1 MAHSS
6 EPGTYEPAADTQ
18 SHPLGDAHT
27 LAAPT
32 ADSDE
37 TATGRHIPPLPQ
49 VARDA
54 YVVGQEVAQGG
65 IGRVLWARDRRL
77 DRPVAIKE
85 LLVWNERQERRFVRE
100 ALLTARLQHPAIV
113 PIYEAARWPEG
124 APFYAMKL
132 VSGRTLAERID
143 RCESFSERLA
153 LLPHVL
159 TAAQAVAYAHSR
171 RIIHR
176 DLKPANVLV
185 GEFGETVVIDWGL
198 AKDLA
203 EDEPIAESVAQAGEG
218 LTIDGAVMG
227 TPSYMPPEQA
237 AGLAVDERADVYAL
251 GAMLYHLLAAVP
263 PYRDAPHELRLLS
276 ILEGPP
282 RPLEQLVPQLSDEL
296 AAIVHKAMARE
307 PAARYRN
314 AGELAA
320 DLERFQTGRIVAAH
334 TYSARQLLRRYW
346 QRHRPALS
354 IAAAALVL
362 VAAVVFAAFV
372 KTDRARQFAEAKE
385 REAVDASRAAEAA
398 RHAAE
403 DARAQATARADGITL
418 LQAQDALRRDPNQ
431 ALAWLRTLSPDFAD
445 AARVRR
451 IAADAAARGLSR
463 AFHGHTEYINRF
475 GVSPDGARF
484 VTASDDKTA
493 RVWDIASGRAIV
505 LAGHTD
511 EIWNAQHAPD
521 GATIAT
527 VSKDSTLRLWHADTG
542 ALRATFAVSPTR
554 QLVLRPDGAIL
565 GWHTTSGP
573 AWRLRPGAAAV
584 ELLSPLDEAPRW
596 SNLSLDGQR
605 LLVQPQAADAY
616 VRDVDGAT
624 KRTLPGTRGAP
635 GRWILDHHGDFA
647 VHLTPES
654 VALWDL
660 ATMTRRPLDVGSH
673 SRRAVFSSAGDRVAF
688 AVGADI
694 VVHDLRTGALVRRLV
709 GHEGPVEMFAFSRD
723 DRRLVSGAV
732 DRTVRTW
739 NLRSGQSEVYAGFD
753 GIVTEVELL
762 ADDRSILAVS
772 SVGEVRLFEPR
783 RAGRIVTDH
792 AAPTTGLALSV
803 DGRAASVDDRGRLR
817 LSDLDGR
824 LLAEH
829 PVPHAPQLHLVT
841 APDGRSFAGLA
852 RAWVTV
858 ADGRH
863 PDLGAPPATL
873 LFGSFDAVA
882 PTRVELPAAALEL
895 AWLVDGSAVV
905 VALIDGTVLQL
916 DRTGALVERARF
928 AAPATSLAVAPD
940 GARLA
945 LGSEAG
951 DLRLV
956 DLAGGHHRDLEPHQE
971 RVTALAF
978 SADASKLAS
987 GCADH
992 TARLWRL
999 QDDSFRA
1006 FDVGGHGV
1014 EQLAFSADGAAL
1026 ILLSG
1031 GETHLRRLDVETA
1044 AQLAP
1049 LAGPLGKL
1057 LGFTLAAD
1065 GRRLLTHGADGAV
1078 RLIDLADGEG
1088 RTLSGHTQSITGTG
1102 FAAGGRTIVTLG
1114 LEGTLRVWPDD
1125 LPETM
1130 PELRAWLET
1139 ATPERE
1145 AN

>member
-6 EPGTYEPAADTQ
+6 EPGTYELAADTQ

-32 ADSDE
+32 ADFDE

-132 VSGRTLAERID
+132 VSGRTLADRID
-143 RCESFSERLA
+143 HCESFSERLA

-431 ALAWLRTLSPDFAD
+431 ALAWLRTLSPNSPTPLACAGSPPTPPP
-445 AARVRR
+445 AASRAPSAATPSTS
-451 IAADAAARGLSR
+451 IASASRPTAPASSPPATTRPPACGTSPAAARSSSPVTATRSGTPSTRPTAPPSRLSR
-463 AFHGHTEYINRF
+463 RTAPCACGTPTPARC
-475 GVSPDGARF
+475 GPPSP
-484 VTASDDKTA
+484 S
-493 RVWDIASGRAIV
+493 
-505 LAGHTD
+505 
-511 EIWNAQHAPD
+511 
-521 GATIAT
+521 
-527 VSKDSTLRLWHADTG
+527 
-542 ALRATFAVSPTR
+542 
-554 QLVLRPDGAIL
+554 
-565 GWHTTSGP
+565 
-573 AWRLRPGAAAV
+573 
-584 ELLSPLDEAPRW
+584 
-596 SNLSLDGQR
+596 
-605 LLVQPQAADAY
+605 
-616 VRDVDGAT
+616 
-624 KRTLPGTRGAP
+624 
-635 GRWILDHHGDFA
+635 
-647 VHLTPES
+647 
-654 VALWDL
+654 
-660 ATMTRRPLDVGSH
+660 RRP
-673 SRRAVFSSAGDRVAF
+673 
-688 AVGADI
+688 
-694 VVHDLRTGALVRRLV
+694 
-709 GHEGPVEMFAFSRD
+709 
-723 DRRLVSGAV
+723 
-732 DRTVRTW
+732 
-739 NLRSGQSEVYAGFD
+739 
-753 GIVTEVELL
+753 
-762 ADDRSILAVS
+762 
-772 SVGEVRLFEPR
+772 
-783 RAGRIVTDH
+783 
-792 AAPTTGLALSV
+792 
-803 DGRAASVDDRGRLR
+803 AS
-817 LSDLDGR
+817 
-824 LLAEH
+824 
-829 PVPHAPQLHLVT
+829 
-841 APDGRSFAGLA
+841 
-852 RAWVTV
+852 W
-858 ADGRH
+858 
-863 PDLGAPPATL
+863 
-873 LFGSFDAVA
+873 
-882 PTRVELPAAALEL
+882 
-895 AWLVDGSAVV
+895 
-905 VALIDGTVLQL
+905 
-916 DRTGALVERARF
+916 
-928 AAPATSLAVAPD
+928 
-940 GARLA
+940 
-945 LGSEAG
+945 
-951 DLRLV
+951 
-956 DLAGGHHRDLEPHQE
+956 
-971 RVTALAF
+971 
-978 SADASKLAS
+978 
-987 GCADH
+987 
-992 TARLWRL
+992 
-999 QDDSFRA
+999 
-1006 FDVGGHGV
+1006 
-1014 EQLAFSADGAAL
+1014 
-1026 ILLSG
+1026 
-1031 GETHLRRLDVETA
+1031 
-1044 AQLAP
+1044 
-1049 LAGPLGKL
+1049 
-1057 LGFTLAAD
+1057 
-1065 GRRLLTHGADGAV
+1065 
-1078 RLIDLADGEG
+1078 
-1088 RTLSGHTQSITGTG
+1088 
-1102 FAAGGRTIVTLG
+1102 
-1114 LEGTLRVWPDD
+1114 
-1125 LPETM
+1125 
-1130 PELRAWLET
+1130 
-1139 ATPERE
+1139 
-1145 AN
+1145 